1 MKRYKKPY
9 RELCFSSRIKRTD
22 KICSLIIAACIDQ
35 KEEDEDY
42 YLNNKEFANDVLNI
56 VKGIDEKLSIKLKYN
71 LSSIDM
77 PEICSLIEE
86 DDELDNELGSVE
98 VLFFRKKKRDS
109 EIVR

>member
-1 MKRYKKPY
+1 M
-9 RELCFSSRIKRTD
+9 CFSSRIKRTD
-22 KICSLIIAACIDQ
+22 EICSLIIAACIDQ

-56 VKGIDEKLSIKLKYN
+56 VKGIDERLSIKLKYN

-86 DDELDNELGSVE
+86 DDELDNELDE
-98 VLFFRKKKRDS
+98 KNKNK
-109 EIVR
+109 